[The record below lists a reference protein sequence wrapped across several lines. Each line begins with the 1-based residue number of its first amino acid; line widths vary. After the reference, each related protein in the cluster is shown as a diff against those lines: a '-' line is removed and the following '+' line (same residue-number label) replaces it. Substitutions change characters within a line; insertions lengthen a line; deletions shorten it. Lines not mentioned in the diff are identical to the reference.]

1 MTTTKSAV
9 NKSNRVKFIIGGIL
23 FVSAVVILV
32 VSVTRSTAEFYVSV
46 NELLESEEGLAGQDL
61 RVLGAV
67 IGDSITY
74 DPEIGWLHFTIAH
87 IPVNEDEIEAL
98 GGIDEVLDQAVAD
111 PDASRL
117 DVSYQGAPPDMLR
130 DGAQVVITGNLEPG
144 GTFYA
149 QELLLKCPSKY
160 EEALPEGTEE

>member
-74 DPEIGWLHFTIAH
+74 DPETGWLHFTIAH